1 MINGVIL
8 QIASYFLERQIAKF
22 GDGVDWS
29 LIKVDIE
36 KRISDLVPG
45 TAFDGVAKFL
55 VSILIDLVAEL
66 FKQSGAVKVDKVS
79 EYVNSANRA
88 LAYELTKRAMK
99 TA

>member
-22 GDGVDWS
+22 GEGVDWA
-29 LIKVDIE
+29 LIKVDLE

-45 TAFDGVAKFL
+45 AAFDGVAKFL

-66 FKQSGAVKVDKVS
+66 FKQDGAIEIKKVAEHVT
-79 EYVNSANRA
+79 SANRA

-99 TA
+99 P